1 MKHLFEDFFAKHF
14 FEKMK
19 LKNKLKLK
27 KKKEEQKNRKRTI
40 YCKQ

>member
-1 MKHLFEDFFAKHF
+1 MKHLFEDF

-27 KKKEEQKNRKRTI
+27 KKKRRPKKQKKNDLLQTI
-40 YCKQ
+40 K